1 MSAVNSNAPV
11 RHIPTKALRCTQTYT
26 SRKRASESSWP
37 GAASAHVRWRR
48 LERGRQGC
56 RAERWGPCRLLRPQR
71 VELSLSRTNLGP
83 LSLFPSLHFA
93 LSLSPPSLIVAS
105 FLSLNV
111 ASSSSSSLLS
121 LSVGPTE
128 AERGGNGRGGYGRCS
143 PGTIY
148 APAEPG
154 DVGNNRPPSG

>member
-1 MSAVNSNAPV
+1 MPAVNSNLPV

-26 SRKRASESSWP
+26 SRKRASGSSWP
-37 GAASAHVRWRR
+37 GAESAHVRWRQ
-48 LERGRQGC
+48 LGQERQGC
-56 RAERWGPCRLLRPQR
+56 RAERWGPCRFLRSQR
-71 VELSLSRTNLGP
+71 VEFSLSWTTLGP
-83 LSLFPSLHFA
+83 SSLFPSLYFA
-93 LSLSPPSLIVAS
+93 LSLPPSLIVAS

-111 ASSSSSSLLS
+111 ASSSSLLS